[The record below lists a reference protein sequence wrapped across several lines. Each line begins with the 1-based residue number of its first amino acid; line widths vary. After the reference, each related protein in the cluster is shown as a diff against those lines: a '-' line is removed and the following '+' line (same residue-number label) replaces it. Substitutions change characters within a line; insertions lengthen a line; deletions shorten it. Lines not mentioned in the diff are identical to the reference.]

1 MPSIRPWVYDI
12 CPPPYEMIEEKLD
25 YLSEKVDQVHQAV
38 EDLDCGGDGSGS
50 DDKGMKVAVKK
61 SSNIIQFSSQ

>member
-1 MPSIRPWVYDI
+1 
-12 CPPPYEMIEEKLD
+12 MIEEKLD

-50 DDKGMKVAVKK
+50 EDKGMKVAVKE
-61 SSNIIQFSSQ
+61 SLNV

>member
-1 MPSIRPWVYDI
+1 
-12 CPPPYEMIEEKLD
+12 MIEEKLD

-50 DDKGMKVAVKK
+50 DDKGMKVAVKR
-61 SSNIIQFSSQ
+61 SSNILQFLSQ